1 MMFFAHLK
9 YSHVCQLSFVCVVTS
24 LVELLHSAFSSNFC
38 TCIFCL
44 GKNLT
49 LPVRLSRSYHDYLD
63 NLYLGK
69 TNVHTTMYLT
79 TAHSI

>member
-24 LVELLHSAFSSNFC
+24 LVELLHSAFSSNFG

-49 LPVRLSRSYHDYLD
+49 LPVNKDRAEAIMITWTIFTWVKQIYTPP
-63 NLYLGK
+63 K
-69 TNVHTTMYLT
+69 
-79 TAHSI
+79 